1 MAMTL
6 VMHDRSTLRR
16 LGVWLLL
23 VWSVAHV
30 CAVQPLP
37 YQDPARPIEARV
49 EDLLARMTLAEKVG
63 QMTQVNLS
71 RLMGLGEWDRG
82 PLNERWLDTMFARL
96 QVGSVLSG
104 GGAAPLPN
112 TPRAWA
118 ETTNA
123 LQRYALEHS
132 RLGIPIIYGVDA
144 VHGHNNVLGATI
156 YPHNVGLAATFDPA
170 LVQAVAER
178 TAADVRATGIHW
190 NFAPVADLARD
201 LRWGRFYETFGEE
214 PWLVAEMVAASVRG
228 FQASGAVAA
237 TVKHFVAYGAAED
250 GRDRGPAWVAE
261 DELWDLHLPPF
272 EAGLA
277 AGASTVMANSGS
289 LNGVP
294 VHASAEL
301 LTGLLRERLGF
312 DGVIVSDWNDIER
325 LQSVHRFA
333 VSFDEAVALGIN
345 AGIDVYMVPHDAA
358 RFIGTLLDLVERG
371 VVPEA
376 RIDDA
381 VRRVLTLKMRLGLFE
396 APFVDATAAAA
407 SLAGDHAL
415 AFEAASRSLTLL
427 ENDGVLPLT
436 VGTHV
441 LVTGPSATSVANQM
455 GGWTIGWQG
464 VDDATELPPA
474 VTVLDGLRRRA
485 PDDTIVSHA
494 DHRDLAA
501 VREAARQADVVI
513 AVVGEP
519 PYAEGHG
526 DTTTATLDEAQRD
539 LLDALL
545 ASGTPTVAVLL
556 AGRPII
562 LSPRVH
568 DGVSGLIMA
577 YLPGTEAGSALAE
590 ALFGGADFS
599 GRLPFS
605 WPMRAAPITS
615 GAAAAGDA
623 VALRYPFGHGLSY
636 TRFDVANLVASRSGD
651 ALQLAFDV
659 ANLGAVAGRETVHV
673 YGESAHDADGAQPRR
688 LLGFAQVVL
697 QPGTVQRLTLRV
709 PMARLASGS
718 HRALP
723 SGDYD
728 LHAGTQRVRLY
739 LP

>member
-1 MAMTL
+1 MGMTL
-6 VMHDRSTLRR
+6 VMHERSTLRR

-23 VWSVAHV
+23 LLFVAHV
-30 CAVQPLP
+30 CALQPAP
-37 YQDPARPIEARV
+37 YQDPTQPIEARV

-71 RLMGLGEWDRG
+71 RLMGSGEWDRG

-123 LQRYALEHS
+123 LQRHALEHS

-156 YPHNVGLAATFDPA
+156 YPHNIGLAASFDPA

-190 NFAPVADLARD
+190 NFAPVADLGRD

-214 PWLVAEMVAASVRG
+214 PWLVAEMVEATVRG
-228 FQASGAVAA
+228 LQASGVVAA
-237 TVKHFVAYGAAED
+237 TVKHFIGYGAAED
-250 GRDRGPAWVAE
+250 GRDRGPAWISD
-261 DELWDLHLPPF
+261 DELWNLHLPPF
-272 EAGLA
+272 EAGLE
-277 AGASTVMANSGS
+277 AGAATVMANSGS
-289 LNGVP
+289 VNGVP
-294 VHASAEL
+294 VHASAALLTEL
-301 LTGLLRERLGF
+301 LRDRRGF
-312 DGVIVSDWNDIER
+312 DGVVVSDWNDIER

-333 VSFDEAVALGIN
+333 ASFDEAVALGIN

-371 VVPEA
+371 VVSEA

-396 APFVDATAAAA
+396 DPYVDADAAEA
-407 SLAGDHAL
+407 SLAGGDAL
-415 AFEAASRSLTLL
+415 AFEAALRSLTLL
-427 ENDGVLPLT
+427 ENDGVLPLSA
-436 VGTHV
+436 GTDV

-464 VDDATELPPA
+464 VEATSEQPPA
-474 VTVLDGLRRRA
+474 VTVLDGLRARA
-485 PDDTIVSHA
+485 PDGTIVSYA
-494 DHRDLAA
+494 DYRDLAS
-501 VREAARQADVVI
+501 VREAARQADVVV

-519 PYAEGHG
+519 PYAEGYG
-526 DTTTATLDEAQRD
+526 DTTTATLDAAQRD

-545 ASGTPTVAVLL
+545 DSGTPTVAVLV

-562 LSPRVH
+562 LSPQVH
-568 DGVSGLIMA
+568 DGVAGLIMA
-577 YLPGTEAGSALAE
+577 YLPGTAAGSALAE

-605 WPMRAAPITS
+605 WPTRAEPITS
-615 GAAAAGDA
+615 GAAAADDA
-623 VALRYPFGHGLSY
+623 AVLRYPFGHGLSY
-636 TRFDVANLVASRSGD
+636 TRFDVTNLVASHGSDG
-651 ALQLAFDV
+651 LHLAFDV
-659 ANLGAVAGRETVHV
+659 TNLGAVAGRETVHV
-673 YGESAHDADGAQPRR
+673 FGASAHDAEGAQPRR
-688 LLGFAQVVL
+688 LLGFAQVAL
-697 QPGTVQRLTLRV
+697 QPGAVERLTLSV

-723 SGDYD
+723 GGDYD
-728 LHAGTQRVRLY
+728 LHVGTQRVRLS